1 MDTTENKTKD
11 YFNQTLTQ
19 TKTAITKLFDTVDN
33 IDRKLYGR
41 RMKLFIWGCLLVLVL
56 APLLDELLGVRSY
69 RLTFYSTLLF
79 FIFLVLLLLAFV
91 GSWRDDTGNWSLP
104 RAKSRLQTYYETL
117 KDTVDTIKTTSQD
130 ENLFTVGQVLFFGGI
145 AWKAL
150 QNISVFIRKPIE
162 GLFSTRFSS
171 LRKFEVFTNHYYW
184 VPIIIGLGV
193 IFYLYKKNPQ
203 ILERIKNELRQL
215 FGWGSSEP
223 TKYSNEIVKVDIR
236 QNNDLVINAKNEHQ
250 INSIKSASNST
261 LFSDFATALQNWN
274 PRGAYY
280 EYEYQDRLY
289 RHLRKNMPDATI
301 QLEYPIG
308 DSSLG
313 NKGRADIV
321 VNDTILIE
329 MKRDSSTGAV
339 QRAKGQI
346 HQYSEIWNNR
356 GPVVLLLCDYN
367 YEYARLSF
375 SPTMTELAKL
385 NRPVITIV
393 AKPK

>member
-11 YFNQTLTQ
+11 YINQTLTQ
-19 TKTAITKLFDTVDN
+19 TKTAMTKLFDTVDN

-41 RMKLFIWGCLLVLVL
+41 RMKFFIWGCLLVLIL
-56 APLLDELLGVRSY
+56 APLFDELLGVRGD

-79 FIFLVLLLLAFV
+79 FIFLVVLVLTFV

-104 RAKSRLQTYYETL
+104 RAKSRIQTYYETL
-117 KDTVDTIKTTSQD
+117 KDTVETTRTTSQD
-130 ENLFTVGQVLFFGGI
+130 ENLFTLGQFLFFGGI

-150 QNISVFIRKPIE
+150 QNISVFTRKPIE
-162 GLFSTRFSS
+162 GLFNTRFSS
-171 LRKFEVFTNHYYW
+171 LRKFEIFTNHYYW

-215 FGWGSSEP
+215 FGWGFDEQK
-223 TKYSNEIVKVDIR
+223 KYSNDIVKVEIKPT
-236 QNNDLVINAKNEHQ
+236 NVLVINAKIEQQ
-250 INSIKSASNST
+250 INSIKSASNSA
-261 LFSDFATALQNWN
+261 LFNDFATALQNWN

-289 RHLRKNMPDATI
+289 RHLRKNLPDATVE
-301 QLEYPIG
+301 LEYPIG
-308 DSSLG
+308 DTSLG

-321 VNDTILIE
+321 INDTILIE
-329 MKRDSSTGAV
+329 MKRDSSAGAV

-346 HQYSEIWNNR
+346 HQYSEIWNNK
-356 GPVVLLLCDYN
+356 GPVVLLLCDYD
-367 YEYARLSF
+367 YEHARLSF
-375 SPTMTELAKL
+375 TPTMTDLVKL
-385 NRPVITIV
+385 NRPVMTIV
-393 AKPK
+393 AKAK

>member
-11 YFNQTLTQ
+11 YINQTLTQ
-19 TKTAITKLFDTVDN
+19 TRTALTKLFDTVDN

-41 RMKLFIWGCLLVLVL
+41 RMKFFIWGCLLVLIL
-56 APLLDELLGVRSY
+56 APLFDELLGVRY
-69 RLTFYSTLLF
+69 DRLTFYSTLLF
-79 FIFLVLLLLAFV
+79 FIFLVVLVLAFV

-117 KDTVDTIKTTSQD
+117 KDTVETTRTTSQD
-130 ENLFTVGQVLFFGGI
+130 ENLFTLGQFLFFGGI

-184 VPIIIGLGV
+184 IPIIIGLGV

-215 FGWGSSEP
+215 FGWGSDEQ
-223 TKYSNEIVKVDIR
+223 TKYSNEIVRVEIKPT
-236 QNNDLVINAKNEHQ
+236 NELVINAKTEQQ

-261 LFSDFATALQNWN
+261 LFNDFATALQNWN

-289 RHLRKNMPDATI
+289 RHLRKNMPDATVE
-301 QLEYPIG
+301 LEYPIG

-329 MKRDSSTGAV
+329 MKRDSSAGAV

-356 GPVVLLLCDYN
+356 GPVVLLLCDYD
-367 YEYARLSF
+367 YEHARLSF
-375 SPTMTELAKL
+375 NPTMVDLAKL
-385 NRPVITIV
+385 NRPVMTIV
-393 AKPK
+393 AKAK